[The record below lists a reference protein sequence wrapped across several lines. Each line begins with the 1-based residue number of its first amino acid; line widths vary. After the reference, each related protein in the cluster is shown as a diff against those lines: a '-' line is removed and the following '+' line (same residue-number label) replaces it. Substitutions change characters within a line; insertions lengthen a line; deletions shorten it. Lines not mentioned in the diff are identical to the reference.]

1 MCIKGLV
8 LSFVSCLSLWYWL
21 WCFNRTLKV
30 RLLDW
35 ILFILITYLHKN
47 LLALAW
53 LNRFLSF
60 WVLEWQIFA
69 ISSFMQVFTIVA
81 LVITVYWS
89 DFVTNSYG
97 ESFDSSC
104 EKLFIVPV
112 PNQWVSVQKNEES
125 KTENA
130 WVFV

>member
-30 RLLDW
+30 RHLDW

-60 WVLEWQIFA
+60 WVLERQMFA

-89 DFVTNSYG
+89 DFVTNSCG
-97 ESFDSSC
+97 ESLDSSC
-104 EKLFIVPV
+104 EKLLVPL
-112 PNQWVSVQKNEES
+112 PNQWVSVQKNKES